1 MFPERTALLRP
12 DERTRL
18 IYRQKDIKSEYMANS
33 ISKEYI
39 IALSTKNLDD
49 YKRVAFSSYSG
60 TAYTDVCTNA
70 FGLVKVEVNG
80 APAYVPHQMDVTGGY
95 SGAL

>member
-1 MFPERTALLRP
+1 
-12 DERTRL
+12 
-18 IYRQKDIKSEYMANS
+18 MANS

-70 FGLVKVEVNG
+70 FGLVKVRSTVRR
-80 APAYVPHQMDVTGGY
+80 PMYRTRWT
-95 SGAL
+95 

>member
-18 IYRQKDIKSEYMANS
+18 IDRQKDIKTEYMANS

-49 YKRVAFSSYSG
+49 
-60 TAYTDVCTNA
+60 
-70 FGLVKVEVNG
+70 
-80 APAYVPHQMDVTGGY
+80 
-95 SGAL
+95 